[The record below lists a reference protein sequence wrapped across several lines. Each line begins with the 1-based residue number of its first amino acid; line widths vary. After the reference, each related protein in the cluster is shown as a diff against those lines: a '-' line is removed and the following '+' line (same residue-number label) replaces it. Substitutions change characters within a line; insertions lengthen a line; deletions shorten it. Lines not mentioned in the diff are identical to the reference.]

1 MNKKNIK
8 IVFSFFV
15 LFVFGIL
22 ETGLSRDDHKIIKV
36 KVSENQSIRDISKKY
51 LNTPDLWEDILRAN
65 KINAAHDI
73 KPGMILRI
81 PVYSISQANKKLKKS
96 QKTIK
101 SAAKSGARI
110 FTPELIKEAIDFRD
124 NAINQRKLGEW
135 DHCISTAEK
144 SIVRAE
150 QALKIC
156 KSKQDLPA
164 EAVLDYLKGNV
175 HRRKISDND
184 WSDISI
190 YDLLMEGDKVR
201 TLEQSYAEILFKDE
215 SRIQLKE
222 NAQTLIR
229 RIRKNLLDNTQDCD
243 VSVLKGEV
251 LALLTGSAHD
261 RFHVD
266 TPGVETRVH
275 SRHFWVK
282 KDKKKSRF
290 ANYDGTL
297 KVSSGGSQVM
307 LNKNEGTVVPLN
319 KKPSAPTKLI
329 RCPNLI
335 FPANTSEHFTTDI
348 RLRWEKV
355 DTAIAYKLELSL
367 DKQFS
372 KIIVASSIKNTFFDI
387 PNHIDNNLYFWR
399 IASISKEGLMGIFT
413 ETWSFSIIDDNYP
426 PYLVLH
432 TPKNDETITSNIVF
446 VSGNT
451 EPGIELAI
459 GNYQVSI
466 DDNGNFSYYYTLNE
480 GKQKI
485 TVKAVDK
492 AGNESIIER
501 NVRCIKKNK
510 ILLSFDNTI
519 PQIKPFDFITKNMK
533 FSLSGKTLPDALLT
547 LSELDEPNCTNQ
559 VLSSLQN
566 DLTHSIQTIADSSGN
581 FSLNISTEK
590 KQNDYALSI
599 KSLSG
604 ETRLECFNVQIDQTP
619 PLISFESSIQS
630 ITNKSKLNIK
640 GMAQDAVFFQINNK
654 IIELKQDRFDTYI
667 NLKSGNN
674 LLRFESQDLAGN
686 ISVIEKIIILDQKA
700 PQIMDIKISPVSIKK
715 GEKVHIEIIV
725 KDDTSLIKTAP
736 YAIQVNSN
744 QYNGY
749 LILSKN
755 KGTYETFFKAP
766 GLIKGKVHL
775 KTVELSDY
783 LGNKKKYWF

>member
-1 MNKKNIK
+1 MNKKNFK
-8 IVFSFFV
+8 IIIFLFF
-15 LFVFGIL
+15 FGIS
-22 ETGLSRDDHKIIKV
+22 ETVIASNGHKIINV
-36 KVSENQSIRDISKKY
+36 EVQENQSIRDISKKY
-51 LNTPDLWEDILRAN
+51 LSTPDLWEDILRAN
-65 KINAAHDI
+65 KIKAAHDI

-81 PVYSISQANKKLKKS
+81 PVYSISQADKELQKS

-101 SAAKSGARI
+101 SAAKAGARI

-135 DHCISTAEK
+135 NQCISIAKK
-144 SIVRAE
+144 SIARAG

-164 EAVLDYLKGNV
+164 EAVLDYLKGDV

-184 WSDISI
+184 WNNISL

-229 RIRKNLLDNTQDCD
+229 RIRKNLLDNTQECN

-251 LALLTGSAHD
+251 LALLTGGAHD
-261 RFHVD
+261 GFHVD

-329 RCPNLI
+329 RSPNLI
-335 FPANTSEHFTTDI
+335 FPENTSEHFTTDI

-372 KIIVASSIKNTFFDI
+372 KIIVANSIKKTFFDL
-387 PNHIDNNLYFWR
+387 PDHLEDNLYFWR
-399 IASISKEGLMGIFT
+399 IASISKEGLMGMFT
-413 ETWSFSIIDDNYP
+413 KTWSFSIIDDNYP

-432 TPKNDETITSNIVF
+432 TPKNDETLTSTNVF

-451 EPGIELAI
+451 EPGIELTI
-459 GNYQVSI
+459 GNDNVSI
-466 DDNGNFSYYYTLNE
+466 DDNGNFSYDYKLDE
-480 GKQKI
+480 GNQKI

-501 NVRCIKKNK
+501 KARCIKNNK
-510 ILLSFDNTI
+510 ITLSFDNTI
-519 PQIKPFDFITKNMK
+519 PRLKPYNFISKNMK
-533 FSLSGKTLPDALLT
+533 FSLSGKTVPDALLT
-547 LSELDEPNCTNQ
+547 LSELGKPDCTNKI
-559 VLSSLQN
+559 LSSLQIAPA
-566 DLTHSIQTIADSSGN
+566 HSIQTIADSSGH
-581 FSLNISTEK
+581 FSMNISAKNE
-590 KQNDYALSI
+590 QNGYALSI

-604 ETRLECFNVQIDQTP
+604 ETRVECFNVLVDQTP
-619 PLISFESSIQS
+619 PVVSFESLIQS

-640 GMAQDAVFFQINNK
+640 GMVQDAFSFQINHNN
-654 IIELKQDRFDTYI
+654 IELKEYRFDTDI
-667 NLKSGNN
+667 NLQPGNN
-674 LLRFESQDLAGN
+674 ILRFESQDLAGN
-686 ISVIEKIIILDQKA
+686 ISVIEKKIILDQKA
-700 PQIMDIKISPVSIKK
+700 PQIMDIKISPVSIKQ
-715 GEKVHIEIIV
+715 GGKVHIKVFV

-736 YAIQVNSN
+736 YTIQVNSD

-755 KGTYETFFKAP
+755 KGTYKTIFKAP
-766 GLIKGKVHL
+766 GSIKGKVHL

-783 LGNKKKYWF
+783 LGNKKKYRF